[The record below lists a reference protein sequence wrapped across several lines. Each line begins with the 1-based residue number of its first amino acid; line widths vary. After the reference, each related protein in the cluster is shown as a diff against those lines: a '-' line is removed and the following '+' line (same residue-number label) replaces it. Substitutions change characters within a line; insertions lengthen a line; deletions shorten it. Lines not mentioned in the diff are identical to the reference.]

1 MVVSCHTSCAARFW
15 FSGTAR
21 TSLETNPLV
30 PAAKRQYVGLT
41 LHRPK
46 SSKSMV
52 GILCDRWL
60 VFFHPDIF
68 RRFNVIGIVHV
79 YGHGQPLLQQF
90 RETLVPHLDF
100 MVMGPWVLRQAK
112 HLKRLTPRYA
122 VSKETLEELQNK
134 QHSALQWS
142 YCSVRLGQWLFSCII
157 STCLSVNDK
166 YIYIIIYIIYILW

>member
-1 MVVSCHTSCAARFW
+1 MLN
-15 FSGTAR
+15 
-21 TSLETNPLV
+21 SLL
-30 PAAKRQYVGLT
+30 LT
-41 LHRPK
+41 LHACW
-46 SSKSMV
+46 SSCYWLYTHVDLLATDSTRMLIFLLLTWLLCDSAFQLYILSEV
-52 GILCDRWL
+52 RLLNFLRLCDRWL

-100 MVMGPWVLRQAK
+100 MVMGPWVLGQAK

-142 YCSVRLGQWLFSCII
+142 YCSVRLGQWTIF
-157 STCLSVNDK
+157 VH
-166 YIYIIIYIIYILW
+166 YIYLCVCKW